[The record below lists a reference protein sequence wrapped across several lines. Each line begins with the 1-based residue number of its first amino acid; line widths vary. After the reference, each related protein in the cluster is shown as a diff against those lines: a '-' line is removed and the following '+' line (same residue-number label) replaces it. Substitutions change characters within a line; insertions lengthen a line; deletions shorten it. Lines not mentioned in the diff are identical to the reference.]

1 MTAPLTTEPGRRV
14 IIKGRKAPG
23 VITGTDE
30 GVLLVR
36 VDGTR
41 CSQPFPRSGLQLLEE
56 IGPVPALP
64 KGPFLPTAELL
75 KAEIYEG
82 VAVVELDG
90 GDLLA
95 LDGDPVRAAAAM
107 RAHERD
113 YDRPLYG
120 LVAGK
125 MQARRVVFVWEP
137 EGAECEWVVE
147 DAEVG
152 TEQAVQVR
160 YVPR

>member
-1 MTAPLTTEPGRRV
+1 M
-14 IIKGRKAPG
+14 IIKGRNAPG

-30 GVLLVR
+30 GVLLVP

-120 LVAGK
+120 LVAEK

-137 EGAECEWVVE
+137 EGAECEWIVE
-147 DAEVG
+147 DAEAG

-160 YVPR
+160 YVTR

>member
-1 MTAPLTTEPGRRV
+1 MTAPLTAEPGRRV
-14 IIKGRKAPG
+14 IIKGRNAPG
-23 VITGTDE
+23 VITATDE
-30 GVLLVR
+30 GVLMVR

-41 CSQPFPRSGLQLLEE
+41 CSQPVLQGGLQLLDE

-75 KAEIYEG
+75 KAEVFGG

-107 RAHERD
+107 RAHERS

-120 LVAGK
+120 LVAEK
-125 MQARRVVFVWEP
+125 MQARWVVFVWEP

-147 DAEVG
+147 DVEAG

-160 YVPR
+160 YVTR

>member
-1 MTAPLTTEPGRRV
+1 MTAPHTAEPGRRV
-14 IIKGRKAPG
+14 IIKGRNAPG

-36 VDGTR
+36 MDGTR
-41 CSQPFPRSGLQLLEE
+41 CSQPVLRDGLQLLDE

-64 KGPFLPTAELL
+64 KGCFLPTAELL
-75 KAEIYEG
+75 KAEVFEG

-95 LDGDPVRAAAAM
+95 LDGDPARAAAAM

-120 LVAGK
+120 LVPERT
-125 MQARRVVFVWEP
+125 QARWVVFVWQP
-137 EGAECEWVVE
+137 EDAEYEWVVE
-147 DAEVG
+147 DAEPG
-152 TEQAVQVR
+152 AEMAVQVR
-160 YVPR
+160 YLTR